1 MDLQIKKKDQ
11 NNSVLKFKEL
21 DTVNKVIH
29 FDSYEDGELVGGVSI
44 DLTQKHIEKLSGI
57 ALLMALSTIELKDF
71 EIELKDW
78 CDNLFTL
85 DKKGIAT
92 KCGIDPNKQEYDNL
106 ELRLMFDRYLH
117 MI

>member
-21 DTVNKVIH
+21 DIENKVIH
-29 FDSYEDGELVGGVSI
+29 FDSYEDGELVGGASTSLHERQI
-44 DLTQKHIEKLSGI
+44 NKLCQI
-57 ALLMALSTIELKDF
+57 AVVMALSNEELKHF

-78 CDNLFTL
+78 YNSLITL
-85 DKKGIAT
+85 DKNELAI